1 MDLTNLTSPPAAGAE
16 NVYCPFYIR
25 DGAAAIVC
33 EGVTC
38 GRDSVQRFKSASDKD
53 SWIASVC
60 ASAAC
65 GRLCPQACVLNVL
78 YDGDAPA
85 PEKTLRV
92 FEEAEKRRRNVNRT
106 RRRRRAA
113 RRRSRRPDALK
124 KDA

>member
-1 MDLTNLTSPPAAGAE
+1 M
-16 NVYCPFYIR
+16 
-25 DGAAAIVC
+25 
-33 EGVTC
+33 
-38 GRDSVQRFKSASDKD
+38 
-53 SWIASVC
+53 
-60 ASAAC
+60 
-65 GRLCPQACVLNVL
+65 LNVL

-92 FEEAEKRRRNVNRT
+92 FEETEKRRRNVNRT